1 MRKTIFS
8 LVVGTIILLLGIY
21 ISNLIIDLNKTEITY
36 NNESLTSVYAQKISN
51 KSNSMILNSSGKLI
65 SSKRINLFSEVSGIV
80 KVNRKKKFKEG
91 NSFKKNEILVEII
104 SDEYYATVQ
113 QSRSELKNKIASIL
127 PLINIDFKE
136 NFDNWNKYFL
146 DLDVNKEVKPLP
158 IAKSEKENLFISAK
172 SIESQ
177 YFNVKNK
184 EERLKKY
191 IIKAPF
197 NGTIIKSNINEGSF
211 ISLNQQ
217 IGQFIDP
224 EKLELELSISSKYY
238 DRLSLKNKIEVFK
251 DDKKTLAPIKRINKK
266 IDELT
271 QTVSVFVEFKS
282 NKFKD
287 GEFVEAN
294 INLGNVENSYL
305 LSRSLLVN
313 DEFIYGVSS
322 ENSIVKI
329 NVEPIFYNKNS
340 AIVKGIEDDTY
351 IITEF
356 IPDIYEGMKV
366 KIIDK

>member
-1 MRKTIFS
+1 M
-8 LVVGTIILLLGIY
+8 
-21 ISNLIIDLNKTEITY
+21 
-36 NNESLTSVYAQKISN
+36 
-51 KSNSMILNSSGKLI
+51 
-65 SSKRINLFSEVSGIV
+65 
-80 KVNRKKKFKEG
+80 
-91 NSFKKNEILVEII
+91 
-104 SDEYYATVQ
+104 
-113 QSRSELKNKIASIL
+113 
-127 PLINIDFKE
+127 
-136 NFDNWNKYFL
+136 
-146 DLDVNKEVKPLP
+146 
-158 IAKSEKENLFISAK
+158 
-172 SIESQ
+172 
-177 YFNVKNK
+177 
-184 EERLKKY
+184 KKY
-191 IIKAPF
+191 TIKAPF

-251 DDKKTLAPIKRINKK
+251 DDKETLAPIKRINKK

-282 NKFKD
+282 NEFKD

>member
-21 ISNLIIDLNKTEITY
+21 ISNLIIDLNKTEVTY
-36 NNESLTSVYAQKISN
+36 NNKSLTSVYAQKVTN
-51 KSNSMILNSSGKLI
+51 KSNSMILFSSGKLI
-65 SSKRINLFSEVSGIV
+65 SSKRIDLFSEVSGIV
-80 KVNRKKKFKEG
+80 KVNPKQKFKEG
-91 NSFKKNEILVEII
+91 NSFKKDEILVEIK
-104 SDEYYATVQ
+104 SDEYYAYVQ

-146 DLDVNKEVKPLP
+146 DLDVNKKVIQLP

-197 NGTIIKSNINEGSF
+197 NGTVIKSNINEGSF
-211 ISLNQQ
+211 ISINQQ

-251 DDKKTLAPIKRINKK
+251 NDKKTKALIKRINKK

-294 INLGNVENSYL
+294 INLGKIDNSYL
-305 LSRSLLVN
+305 LPRSLLVN
-313 DEFIYGVSS
+313 EEFIYGVSS
-322 ENSIVKI
+322 DNSIIKI

-340 AIVKGIEDDTY
+340 AIVKGIVDGTY

>member
-1 MRKTIFS
+1 MKVHYFT
-8 LVVGTIILLLGIY
+8 
-21 ISNLIIDLNKTEITY
+21 
-36 NNESLTSVYAQKISN
+36 
-51 KSNSMILNSSGKLI
+51 KS
-65 SSKRINLFSEVSGIV
+65 
-80 KVNRKKKFKEG
+80 
-91 NSFKKNEILVEII
+91 
-104 SDEYYATVQ
+104 T
-113 QSRSELKNKIASIL
+113 
-127 PLINIDFKE
+127 
-136 NFDNWNKYFL
+136 
-146 DLDVNKEVKPLP
+146 
-158 IAKSEKENLFISAK
+158 
-172 SIESQ
+172 
-177 YFNVKNK
+177 
-184 EERLKKY
+184 
-191 IIKAPF
+191 
-197 NGTIIKSNINEGSF
+197 
-211 ISLNQQ
+211 

-224 EKLELELSISSKYY
+224 EKLEQTCISSKYY

-251 DDKKTLAPIKRINKK
+251 DDKVTLAPIKRINKK

>member
-1 MRKTIFS
+1 M
-8 LVVGTIILLLGIY
+8 
-21 ISNLIIDLNKTEITY
+21 
-36 NNESLTSVYAQKISN
+36 
-51 KSNSMILNSSGKLI
+51 
-65 SSKRINLFSEVSGIV
+65 
-80 KVNRKKKFKEG
+80 
-91 NSFKKNEILVEII
+91 
-104 SDEYYATVQ
+104 
-113 QSRSELKNKIASIL
+113 
-127 PLINIDFKE
+127 
-136 NFDNWNKYFL
+136 
-146 DLDVNKEVKPLP
+146 NKEVKPLP

-251 DDKKTLAPIKRINKK
+251 NDKKTLAPIKRINKK